1 MGSPGPASVA
11 PGPESGEPLIPV
23 VRQTF
28 LSRAPA
34 KGSLRVAGASVAAL
48 LLASVTLWLDLLG
61 LGDQLAATSDGLF
74 DRHEY
79 WRAVTAIAVHSDLLH
94 LAANALPFGVFAYLL
109 HGYYGFWI
117 HPVSSC
123 GLGSVVTVVTLATYP
138 RPTALL
144 GASGVVYL
152 MAAFWLTLYLLLE
165 RRISPA
171 KRVVRAAGFVMIVL
185 LPTTLEPLVSY
196 RAHAV
201 GFALGAVFGA
211 AYFLGRKGS
220 LRQAERI
227 EWE

>member
-1 MGSPGPASVA
+1 LDSPGPASLA
-11 PGPESGEPLIPV
+11 GADTGEPLIQV
-23 VRQTF
+23 IKQTH

-34 KGSLRVAGASVAAL
+34 KGSLWVAGASVGTL
-48 LLASVTLWLDLLG
+48 LLASATLWLDLLG
-61 LGDQLAATSDGLF
+61 LGSELAATSDGLF

-79 WRAVTAIAVHSDLLH
+79 WRAVTAIAIHSDLLH

-117 HPVSSC
+117 HPVSTC
-123 GLGSVVTVVTLATYP
+123 GLGSAVTVLTLVTYP
-138 RPTALL
+138 KPTALL

-152 MAAFWLTLYLLLE
+152 MAAFWLTLYLLVE
-165 RRISPA
+165 RRISLA
-171 KRVVRAAGFVMIVL
+171 KRLLRAAGFVMIVL

-201 GFALGAVFGA
+201 GFAVGTVFGA
-211 AYFLGRKGS
+211 LYFLCKKSS
-220 LRQAERI
+220 LRRSERV